1 MSILGNLL
9 GLFGSGAA
17 LGVASAKSNKK
28 VRQMNADFER
38 QFAGGCDPRTEFKI
52 ACDVFC
58 KVLDARV
65 RLVREITK
73 DMDEMPWQ
81 ELFKKYP
88 EAVEQQNEFNQ
99 HFGEKTV
106 QQSEESRKS
115 FLDPHYG
122 MFLVRACQNE
132 MKKEFLTPYE
142 NNQFVQASEYALN
155 ERFTF
160 EKSIACVVAARKMV
174 EKGFT
179 PVGSA
184 RTSRGGYYG
193 NTIGNYPPAGFMY
206 EMTCNPSEQQIRKAL
221 SQIGFIACKQRD
233 GAASSPDRM
242 TEKERQDAKRKE
254 KEDFI
259 GVLAIIF
266 IALVIFVG
274 AIVGVSI

>member
-1 MSILGNLL
+1 MSIFGTLL
-9 GLFGSGAA
+9 GLFTSSAA
-17 LGVASAKSNKK
+17 LGAASAKSNKK

-38 QFAGGCDPRTEFKI
+38 QFAKGCDPRTEFII
-52 ACDVFC
+52 ACGVFR

-65 RLVREITK
+65 RLVREVTK
-73 DMDEMPWQ
+73 DMEEMPWQ

-88 EAVEQQNEFNQ
+88 EAVQRQNELNRQ
-99 HFGEKTV
+99 FGERTV
-106 QQSEESRKS
+106 QQSEKERKS
-115 FLDPHYG
+115 FLGRYG
-122 MFLVRACQNE
+122 MFLQYACENE

-142 NNQFVQASEYALN
+142 SKQFVQAGVYDLN

-193 NTIGNYPPAGFMY
+193 NTVGNYPPAGFMY

-221 SQIGFIACKQRD
+221 SQVGFIDCKQRD
-233 GAASSPDRM
+233 GAASSPDGM
-242 TEKERQDAKRKE
+242 TEKERQDAKDRE
-254 KEDFI
+254 KD
-259 GVLAIIF
+259 VLIV
-266 IALVIFVG
+266 ALVILGTFLYIIIASALVD
-274 AIVGVSI
+274 